1 MWVHKCIILILFLS
15 YHISGSRLK
24 SPKIFSNLFVYKR
37 WIIWKWLKMRLKF
50 WQIMLWLKDLIDHS
64 IVTVLGRF
72 WNYGNQARL
81 VITRFMF
88 HFLINWVLFCFM
100 CVLNE
105 SFFCLHSMV
114 HPHGHS
120 CFMVISFFFHLFP
133 SHCGSNLRL
142 PSWFQVLPLSLL
154 PSHRI

>member
-24 SPKIFSNLFVYKR
+24 SPKIFSNLFVYKK

-72 WNYGNQARL
+72 WNYDKPARL
-81 VITRFMF
+81 VITRLMF
-88 HFLINWVLFCFM
+88 HYLIIESYSASSVSSMTASFVYILWSILMVSPASRWHLSSITLFLPIVAPTWDSLLGFK
-100 CVLNE
+100 
-105 SFFCLHSMV
+105 
-114 HPHGHS
+114 S
-120 CFMVISFFFHLFP
+120 C
-133 SHCGSNLRL
+133 
-142 PSWFQVLPLSLL
+142 LSLL